1 MPNGKWGIHVIFQ
14 TDRMK
19 NQELLLIRY
28 VLNSQILHL
37 PKYLIN
43 KSSWIFI
50 RSVWKFTWIPYLPL
64 ATFIFSK
71 NFCGKKFLLIK
82 LIKFYFSNGF
92 LSKFQKVILR
102 KSFATQI
109 CSLLCPIDD
118 KNGRGHPG
126 TRGGTLQN
134 GSCLNS

>member
-1 MPNGKWGIHVIFQ
+1 MNLEHTVLIKVPGFSS
-14 TDRMK
+14 DRSEK
-19 NQELLLIRY
+19 SHGFLIY
-28 VLNSQILHL
+28 H
-37 PKYLIN
+37 
-43 KSSWIFI
+43 
-50 RSVWKFTWIPYLPL
+50 L

-71 NFCGKKFLLIK
+71 IFCGKKFLLIK

-92 LSKFQKVILR
+92 LSKFQKVILQ